1 MSDKFFRQERRVSS
15 VSRRIALPGNP
26 SGEGVS
32 AELKDGVLTV
42 KVAPGAKNGPKRV
55 EIK

>member
-1 MSDKFFRQERRVSS
+1 V
-15 VSRRIALPGNP
+15 
-26 SGEGVS
+26 

-42 KVAPGAKNGPKRV
+42 KVPADVKAGPKRV